1 MENLRFFFLK
11 IFGGIGGEAPD
22 QSGGVSLNEV
32 KSTLCVSLLI
42 FKMHKIIYLLT

>member
-1 MENLRFFFLK
+1 MENLRFFFLR

-22 QSGGVSLNEV
+22 QGHGGVSLNEV

-42 FKMHKIIYLLT
+42 LKCTKLFIY